1 MVKTRAQLTEKVAAF
16 IKENHPYDEP
26 VCPFL
31 LFMQSLRWLC
41 LPDVVSCPCLL
52 LHLSLVIRPVLGLCF
67 CHSMRLTAAVM
78 DRSSSAPMLHLGCPD
93 T

>member
-41 LPDVVSCPCLL
+41 LPGVVSCPCLL
-52 LHLSLVIRPVLGLCF
+52 LHLSLAIRLVHGVYF
-67 CHSMRLTAAVM
+67 CHSLLLTAAVM
-78 DRSSSAPMLHLGCPD
+78 DRSSSAPMLHPGCPD